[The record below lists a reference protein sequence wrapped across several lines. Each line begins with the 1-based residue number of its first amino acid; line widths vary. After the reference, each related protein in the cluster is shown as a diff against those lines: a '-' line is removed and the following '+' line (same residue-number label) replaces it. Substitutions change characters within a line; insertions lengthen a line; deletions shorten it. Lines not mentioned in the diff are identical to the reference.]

1 MQPRDT
7 SIAGAVPALDH
18 DFLRD
23 NYLTPGFGRILKD
36 ALRVYCEQNRILTG
50 QLRTALDRE
59 EIGETIRLAHAIK
72 GSSGS
77 VGAQAMELLAGKLE
91 EAGEE
96 AGTAAITALVEALE
110 AELLR
115 TEKAIDEALTRLT

>member
-1 MQPRDT
+1 MQTHDT

-50 QLRTALDRE
+50 QLRTALDQGD
-59 EIGETIRLAHAIK
+59 IGETIRLAHTIK

-77 VGAQAMELLAGKLE
+77 VGAQAMELLASNLEDAGK
-91 EAGEE
+91 E
-96 AGTAAITALVEALE
+96 AGTAAITTLVEALE
-110 AELLR
+110 AELPR
-115 TEKAIDEALTRLT
+115 TEKAIDETLARLA